1 MKNNYDDY
9 LNLMFDKG
17 IIADLKG
24 KNQEENPSLENVD
37 ELADYLINYVKRH
50 YTIYEYYVSPIF
62 IVSIESLQD
71 SFLYVFL
78 CLILKVI
85 SVVF

>member
-1 MKNNYDDY
+1 
-9 LNLMFDKG
+9 MFDKG
-17 IIADLKG
+17 IIAEFKG

-37 ELADYLINYVKRH
+37 ELSWLSYKLCEKTLYYLWILCFSKYLQF
-50 YTIYEYYVSPIF
+50 F

-78 CLILKVI
+78 YLILKVI
-85 SVVF
+85 LILF